1 MNTDSH
7 TAASA
12 AKPLRLDLRI
22 ARSVTAMKPSVGAVK
37 SRW

>member
-1 MNTDSH
+1 MSTVSH
-7 TAASA
+7 AAASA
-12 AKPLRLDLRI
+12 AKPLRLDLRN